1 MEANG
6 ILLFYRNYNSKNPF
20 EIQQLREEQK
30 LKDERLAYE
39 MAQEE
44 KMQKIKSK
52 LAGEFS
58 SFQCRF
64 AMKKYLCRI
73 GIQNVSG
80 PKSRSELWTE
90 EVSRSDVE

>member
-1 MEANG
+1 MRYSSLAIVFLTVLMAMEANG

-39 MAQEE
+39 RAQEE

-52 LAGEFS
+52 LAGDFP
-58 SFQCRF
+58 SFLF
-64 AMKKYLCRI
+64 LI
-73 GIQNVSG
+73 SIQ
-80 PKSRSELWTE
+80 
-90 EVSRSDVE
+90 